1 MTGEILKLDDF
12 LGRYGIHNEYTGGI
26 ACIRL
31 DSKTLNQ
38 CELADSY
45 VDTYSVLVPTQ
56 GSFRVSVNYVEYLI
70 RPGNCL
76 LLAPHLIISHI
87 SHSNNFEA
95 VQMLVER
102 GVFEH
107 LIARDG
113 RRARMDAL
121 NEAQPVI
128 PLSTAGQA
136 NLHQLITYTI
146 GVINQPGIYK
156 DVVIPDMVHIVQFYV
171 LEYIQEAGV
180 RLHESRHTDK
190 FFSRFVYL
198 AVDHFREQHK
208 ISFYADQLN
217 ISEAYLSRIVR
228 QTSHHTVKHYL
239 TDLLFTEASK
249 LLRITDLSISQI
261 ADQLHFTDLSAF
273 GKFFKD
279 HAGMSPQHYRQIHET
294 MRNGIT
300 HALMS
305 DLHAV
310 TAIENRCFPIAEAAS
325 ESTFRQRI
333 SHYPDYFWLYW
344 ENDRLLGFI
353 DGLLSNRPDL
363 TDQMYASPEEHT
375 PDGRWLMIMGVC
387 TLPERQHEGIA
398 TRLMRQVIS
407 DMRQQGHE
415 GIVLTCKQQLI
426 PFYELFGFQKE
437 GVSSS
442 VHGNTTWYQMR
453 LSFM

>member
-1 MTGEILKLDDF
+1 
-12 LGRYGIHNEYTGGI
+12 
-26 ACIRL
+26 
-31 DSKTLNQ
+31 
-38 CELADSY
+38 
-45 VDTYSVLVPTQ
+45 
-56 GSFRVSVNYVEYLI
+56 
-70 RPGNCL
+70 
-76 LLAPHLIISHI
+76 
-87 SHSNNFEA
+87 
-95 VQMLVER
+95 
-102 GVFEH
+102 
-107 LIARDG
+107 
-113 RRARMDAL
+113 
-121 NEAQPVI
+121 
-128 PLSTAGQA
+128 
-136 NLHQLITYTI
+136 
-146 GVINQPGIYK
+146 
-156 DVVIPDMVHIVQFYV
+156 
-171 LEYIQEAGV
+171 
-180 RLHESRHTDK
+180 
-190 FFSRFVYL
+190 
-198 AVDHFREQHK
+198 
-208 ISFYADQLN
+208 
-217 ISEAYLSRIVR
+217 
-228 QTSHHTVKHYL
+228 
-239 TDLLFTEASK
+239 
-249 LLRITDLSISQI
+249 
-261 ADQLHFTDLSAF
+261 
-273 GKFFKD
+273 
-279 HAGMSPQHYRQIHET
+279 
-294 MRNGIT
+294 
-300 HALMS
+300 MS

-407 DMRQQGHE
+407 DMRQQGRE